1 MNSKPPLIL
10 LEIAYHWNVYVK
22 IIMLNSVQDKQK
34 KKKQSLEGYMKKRIW
49 FLDFFYCGQR

>member
-34 KKKQSLEGYMKKRIW
+34 NKQSLEGYMKKRIW